1 MKKSVFLSALL
12 LTGCWSVA
20 QDRIIIVPNWNV
32 GDTRR
37 LHYTEKT
44 YEMENDTVR
53 IDTQEEWDASLKVTK
68 STSTAFIV
76 ELVYKDATMR
86 KLEDFHNKIGSAP
99 KYKDLV
105 LRYKVDKKTGE
116 TELENWQE
124 AQKFVQGEF
133 DVISESVGE
142 EDAEA
147 GSVLEDLF
155 TPIMGLLD
163 DEAKV
168 KSYFQDE
175 LGFLT
180 SVYGHDL
187 MQRDTLRIVEKDE
200 NPLQPGDTL
209 TTTTLMTISS
219 HDLAKQRMVVR
230 TEVIFDMS
238 QFMEMMKGM
247 MAMMIDAF
255 AKAAEEEGKKKGDKD
270 AVAKAKKEMQDA
282 MASMEMSVKN
292 QTLTTINTL
301 SSWPVKVVTT
311 ARVTAK
317 EPRKTSLR
325 TVTRTV
331 DVRE

>member
-12 LTGCWSVA
+12 LAGSWSVA

-32 GDTRR
+32 GDQRR

-53 IDTQEEWDASLKVTK
+53 IDTQEEWDASVKVTK
-68 STSTAFIV
+68 STSAAFIV

-86 KLEDFHNKIGSAP
+86 KLEDFHNKLGSAP
-99 KYKDLV
+99 NYKDLV
-105 LRYKVDKKTGE
+105 LRYKVDKKTGQ

-124 AQKFVQGEF
+124 AQRFVQGEF
-133 DVISESVGE
+133 ELISKAVGE

-147 GSVLEDLF
+147 GAVVEAIFSPL
-155 TPIMGLLD
+155 TSLLD
-163 DEAKV
+163 DEASV
-168 KSYFQDE
+168 KSYFNDE

-187 MQRDTLRIVEKDE
+187 MQRDTLRIVEKGE

-230 TEVIFDMS
+230 TEVLFDMS
-238 QFMEMMKGM
+238 KFVDMMKGM
-247 MAMMIDAF
+247 MVKMIEAF
-255 AKAAEEEGKKKGDKD
+255 AQADAKSKGKEKEIAEAKKK
-270 AVAKAKKEMQDA
+270 MQEA
-282 MASMEMSVKN
+282 MDGMEMSVKN

-301 SSWPVKVVTT
+301 TSWPVKVVTT
-311 ARVTAK
+311 ARITAK

>member
-1 MKKSVFLSALL
+1 MKKSVVLSVLL
-12 LTGCWSVA
+12 LASTWSVA

-32 GDTRR
+32 GDQRR

-68 STSTAFIV
+68 STAAAFIV
-76 ELVYKDATMR
+76 ELVHKDATMR
-86 KLEDFHNKIGSAP
+86 QLEDFHNKIGSAP

-105 LRYKVDKKTGE
+105 LRYKVDKKTGK
-116 TELENWQE
+116 TELENWKE
-124 AQKFVQGEF
+124 AQQFVQGEF
-133 DVISESVGE
+133 ELIAKAVGE

-147 GSVLEDLF
+147 GAAMEAILSPL
-155 TPIMGLLD
+155 TSLLD

-168 KSYFQDE
+168 KSYFNDE

-180 SVYGHDL
+180 SAYGHDL
-187 MQRDTLRIVEKDE
+187 MQRDTLRIVEKGE
-200 NPLQPGDTL
+200 NPLQPGDSL
-209 TTTTLMTISS
+209 STTTLMTISS

-238 QFMEMMKGM
+238 KFVEMMKSM
-247 MAMMIDAF
+247 MVQMIEAF
-255 AKAAEEEGKKKGDKD
+255 AKADANSKGKEKEIAEAKKK
-270 AVAKAKKEMQDA
+270 MQEA
-282 MASMEMSVKN
+282 MDSMEMSVKN

-301 SSWPVKVVTT
+301 TSWPVKVVTT

>member
-1 MKKSVFLSALL
+1 MKKSVVLSALL
-12 LTGCWSVA
+12 LAGSWSVA

-32 GDTRR
+32 GDQRR

-68 STSTAFIV
+68 STSAAFIV

-86 KLEDFHNKIGSAP
+86 KLEDFHNKLGSAP
-99 KYKDLV
+99 NYKDLV

-124 AQKFVQGEF
+124 AQQFVQGEF
-133 DVISESVGE
+133 ELISKAVGE
-142 EDAEA
+142 EDTEA
-147 GSVLEDLF
+147 GAAVEAIFSPL
-155 TPIMGLLD
+155 TSLLD
-163 DEAKV
+163 DEASV
-168 KSYFQDE
+168 KSYFNDE

-187 MQRDTLRIVEKDE
+187 MQRDTLRIVEKGE
-200 NPLQPGDTL
+200 NPLQPGDSL

-230 TEVIFDMS
+230 TEVLFDMS
-238 QFMEMMKGM
+238 KFVDMMKGM
-247 MAMMIDAF
+247 MVKMIEAF
-255 AKAAEEEGKKKGDKD
+255 AQADAKSKGKEKEVAEAKKK
-270 AVAKAKKEMQDA
+270 MQEA
-282 MASMEMSVKN
+282 MDGMEMSVKN

-301 SSWPVKVVTT
+301 TSWPVKVVTT
-311 ARVTAK
+311 ARITAK